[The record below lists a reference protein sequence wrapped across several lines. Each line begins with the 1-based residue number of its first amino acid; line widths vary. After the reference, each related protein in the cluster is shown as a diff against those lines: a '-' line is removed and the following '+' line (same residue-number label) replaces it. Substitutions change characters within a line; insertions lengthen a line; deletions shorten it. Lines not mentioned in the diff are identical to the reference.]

1 MANQNENTTGKN
13 IKEKPGL
20 QADEDISMFAKLWQ
34 WYKARRKRVKE
45 QREKPLTF
53 GETWFSWTKTVLGAI
68 IVVMIINGTL
78 VASFVVPTGS
88 MERTVM
94 TGDFLFVNRFI
105 YGPSTPQVL
114 PFLNIPLPFFKF
126 PAPAAPEKGDV
137 IVFIFPGN
145 RDEVESKEF
154 QYYMKRCV
162 AVAGDSLSIINRR
175 LFVNGKEYRLPV
187 NGMFNYQEPLSPY
200 NKLETFPPSRGYTR
214 DNYGPIR
221 IPKKGDNI
229 SLNALNW
236 REWEYF
242 IKKEGHDIQSDG
254 YNVFIDDKLQ
264 NSYRVERDY
273 VFGMGDNR
281 DNSLDSRYWGFIP
294 VESVV
299 GTPLFVYWSWPE
311 KVKDVD
317 EKEYKNDPDQEREL
331 TFFEK
336 ISRVRLNRI
345 AKLIK

>member
-1 MANQNENTTGKN
+1 MVNQKGKTTGKTSQTPP
-13 IKEKPGL
+13 EP
-20 QADEDISMFAKLWQ
+20 QVQEDSSMFVKLWQ
-34 WYKARRKRVKE
+34 WYKAHRKRVKE
-45 QREKPLTF
+45 KRKKPQTF
-53 GETWFSWTKTVLGAI
+53 GETILSWTKTIIGAI
-68 IVVMIINGTL
+68 IVVMIINGL
-78 VASFVVPTGS
+78 LIASFVVPTGS

-94 TGDFLFVNRFI
+94 TGDFLFVNKFI
-105 YGPSTPQVL
+105 YGPTTPQVI

-154 QYYMKRCV
+154 QYYLKRCV
-162 AVAGDSLSIINRR
+162 AVAGDTLSVINKR
-175 LFVNGKEYRLPV
+175 LYVNGIEYKLPPY
-187 NGMFNYQEPLSPY
+187 GQYIYSEPLSPY
-200 NKLETFPPSRGYTR
+200 NKWETFPPGRGYTR

-221 IPKKGDNI
+221 IPKKGDYIALNI
-229 SLNALNW
+229 RNW

-242 IKKEGHDIQSDG
+242 IKKEGHEVHSDG
-254 YNVFIDDKLQ
+254 SNVYIDDKIQ
-264 NSYRVERDY
+264 FGYKVEQDY

-299 GTPLFVYWSWPE
+299 GTPLLVYWSWPI

-317 EKEYKNDPDQEREL
+317 EMEYKNDPDQEREL
-331 TFFEK
+331 TIFEK
-336 ISRVRLNRI
+336 IARVRFNRI
-345 AKLIK
+345 TKLIK